1 MPKGWTRRNGEQ
13 RGWKDGRRDV
23 MMCMWHDL
31 VSVGCWVLGE
41 SEDRDRSEAQL
52 MMLDECLR
60 VFSGLLRVHDM
71 ITHVS

>member
-52 MMLDECLR
+52 MML
-60 VFSGLLRVHDM
+60 
-71 ITHVS
+71 